1 MSTSIEP
8 FPTITRPQ
16 LRHDPALDRWRVEE
30 PVRRIQMPHGRWCW
44 VVTRSADVREVMTD
58 PRFSRR
64 AAAADDAPRRTP
76 GVVQRGS
83 LASLDGPDHSRLRRL
98 LSRALTVRHMEAL
111 RPRTVELVDGFL
123 DQLEAT
129 GPDAELVHGLCRP
142 VPISVISEM
151 LDVPADDRDRFT
163 DWAALVL
170 STRRPEDGEPDDTS
184 VAVAALWAY
193 LTELLAARRRRP
205 GDDLLTRLAEAR
217 DEGDALTEDEMVWLS
232 FTMLAGGFET
242 VSQQIAKSIVVL
254 LEHPSQLA
262 TVQATPELWP
272 SAVEELLRFI
282 ALGPGTSLPLEALE
296 DIELCG
302 VCITAGDYVL
312 PAPAAANFDAAV
324 YDDPERLD
332 LTRAENL
339 HLSLGHGPHYCLGAN
354 LAKMEMQVT
363 LRLLFQRFPDVRL
376 AVAASE
382 LPWVPNHAVWG
393 LAQLPVTLRPGAR
406 AASEQG

>member
-1 MSTSIEP
+1 MSPSIEP
-8 FPTITRPQ
+8 FPTITQPQ

-83 LASLDGPDHSRLRRL
+83 LASMDGADHSRLRRL

-111 RPRTVELVDGFL
+111 RPRTIELVHGFL
-123 DQLEAT
+123 DDLEAT
-129 GPDAELVHGLCRP
+129 GPSAELVQGLCRP
-142 VPISVISEM
+142 VPIAVICEL
-151 LDVPADDRDRFT
+151 LDVPDQDRDRFES
-163 DWAALVL
+163 WAALVL
-170 STRRPEDGEPDDTS
+170 STRPPEGDEPDDTS
-184 VAVAALWAY
+184 VAVAELWAY
-193 LTELLAARRRRP
+193 LTELLAARRREP
-205 GDDLLTRLAEAR
+205 GDDLLTRLVEAR

-254 LEHPSQLA
+254 REHRTELA
-262 TVQATPELWP
+262 MVQASPDLWP

-296 DIELCG
+296 DVELSG
-302 VCITAGDYVL
+302 VRISAGDYVL
-312 PAPAAANFDAAV
+312 TAPAAANFDADV
-324 YDDPERLD
+324 YDEPERLD
-332 LTRAENL
+332 LARPDNL
-339 HLSLGHGPHYCLGAN
+339 HLGLGHGPHYCLGAN

-363 LRLLFQRFPDVRL
+363 LRLLFERFPDLRL
-376 AVAASE
+376 AVPASE
-382 LPWVPNHAVWG
+382 LAWVPNHAVWG
-393 LAQLPVTLRPGAR
+393 LAQLPVTLVPDG
-406 AASEQG
+406 

>member
-129 GPDAELVHGLCRP
+129 
-142 VPISVISEM
+142 
-151 LDVPADDRDRFT
+151 
-163 DWAALVL
+163 VL
-170 STRRPEDGEPDDTS
+170 TPSS
-184 VAVAALWAY
+184 
-193 LTELLAARRRRP
+193 
-205 GDDLLTRLAEAR
+205 
-217 DEGDALTEDEMVWLS
+217 S
-232 FTMLAGGFET
+232 T
-242 VSQQIAKSIVVL
+242 VSVGRCRS
-254 LEHPSQLA
+254 
-262 TVQATPELWP
+262 
-272 SAVEELLRFI
+272 R
-282 ALGPGTSLPLEALE
+282 
-296 DIELCG
+296 
-302 VCITAGDYVL
+302 
-312 PAPAAANFDAAV
+312 
-324 YDDPERLD
+324 
-332 LTRAENL
+332 
-339 HLSLGHGPHYCLGAN
+339 
-354 LAKMEMQVT
+354 
-363 LRLLFQRFPDVRL
+363 
-376 AVAASE
+376 
-382 LPWVPNHAVWG
+382 
-393 LAQLPVTLRPGAR
+393 
-406 AASEQG
+406 

>member
-1 MSTSIEP
+1 MATTIEP
-8 FPTITRPQ
+8 FPTVTQPQ
-16 LRHDPALDRWRVEE
+16 LRHDPALDRWRVAE

-44 VVTRSADVREVMTD
+44 VVTRNADVRTVMTD

-83 LASLDGPDHSRLRRL
+83 LASMDGADHARLRRL
-98 LSRALTVRHMEAL
+98 LSRALTVRHMEEL
-111 RPRTVELVDGFL
+111 RPRTIELVTGFL
-123 DQLEAT
+123 DALDAK
-129 GPDAELVHGLCRP
+129 GPHAELVHGLCRQ
-142 VPISVISEM
+142 VPISVICEL
-151 LDVPADDRDRFT
+151 LDVPVADRDRFEN
-163 DWAALVL
+163 WAAMVL
-170 STRRPEDGEPDDTS
+170 STRPPDDDEPDDTS
-184 VAVAALWAY
+184 VAVAELWAY
-193 LTELLAARRRRP
+193 LTELLAARRRMP
-205 GDDLLTRLAEAR
+205 GDDLLTRLVEAR

-254 LEHPSQLA
+254 LEHPEQLA
-262 TVQATPELWP
+262 RVQAAPELWP

-296 DIELCG
+296 DVELSG
-302 VCITAGDYVL
+302 VQISAGDYVL
-312 PAPAAANFDAAV
+312 PSPAAANFDPET
-324 YDDPERLD
+324 YDDADRLD
-332 LTRAENL
+332 LTRTDNL

-363 LRLLFQRFPDVRL
+363 LRLLFERFPRLHLDVPVD
-376 AVAASE
+376 A

-393 LAQLPVTLRPGAR
+393 LAQLPVTLHPND
-406 AASEQG
+406 

>member
-1 MSTSIEP
+1 MSSTIEP
-8 FPTITRPQ
+8 FPTVTRPQ

-44 VVTRSADVREVMTD
+44 VVTRNADVREVMTD

-83 LASLDGPDHSRLRRL
+83 LASMDGADHSRLRRL

-111 RPRTVELVDGFL
+111 RPRTVELVTGFL
-123 DQLEAT
+123 DALEAT

-142 VPISVISEM
+142 VPISVICEL
-151 LDVPADDRDRFT
+151 LDVPAEDRDRFEH
-163 DWAALVL
+163 WAALVL
-170 STRRPEDGEPDDTS
+170 STRPPQEGESDDTS

-193 LTELLAARRRRP
+193 LGELIAARRREP
-205 GDDLLTRLAEAR
+205 GDDLLTRLVEAR

-242 VSQQIAKSIVVL
+242 VSQLIAKSIVVL
-254 LEHPSQLA
+254 LQHPTQLA
-262 TVQATPELWP
+262 TVQADPELWT

-296 DIELCG
+296 DVELSG
-302 VCITAGDYVL
+302 VRISAGDYVL
-312 PAPAAANFDAAV
+312 TAPAAANFDTDAF
-324 YDDPERLD
+324 DDPERLD
-332 LTRAENL
+332 LTRADNL
-339 HLSLGHGPHYCLGAN
+339 HLGLGHGAHYCLGAN

-363 LRLLFQRFPDVRL
+363 LRLLFERFPELHL
-376 AVAASE
+376 AVAVDD

-393 LAQLPVTLRPGAR
+393 LADLPVRLRPGA
-406 AASEQG
+406 